1 MYPED
6 CVQYLVEPKWWEKD
20 QGKDLRRGRLV
31 RAYIPISDQVPN
43 KLTVVG
49 RDNPRD
55 HNTAYFKIEPSRI
68 HQKTKKPGL
77 PVAAT
82 PQFENEEFGVYRVKK
97 RPAIVIA
104 DGSEEV
110 PAELIRGKSKRH
122 TSPMVLLAP
131 SFGCDEGQKRDG
143 YSQAFVDRVRRC
155 HFPQFFW
162 DKVPLSGASESIIRF
177 DQIQPM
183 GKHQDAIEITEYCLS
198 REALEVLDDWL
209 YWYCFETVPEDGV
222 LAMVREAVDLS

>member
-20 QGKDLRRGRLV
+20 DGKVIRRGRLV
-31 RAYIPISDQVPN
+31 RAYIPISNQIPW

-49 RDNPRD
+49 RDDPKD
-55 HNTAYFKIEPSRI
+55 HHRAHYKIEASRI
-68 HQKTKKPGL
+68 HERRRKPAL

-97 RPAIVIA
+97 RPAIVVA

-110 PAELIRGKSKRH
+110 PAELIKGKVKRH

-131 SFGCDEGQKRDG
+131 SFGRDEGQNRDG

-155 HFPQFFW
+155 GFPQFFW
-162 DKVPLSGASESIIRF
+162 DMIPLPGAKESIIRF

-183 GKHQDAIEITEYCLS
+183 GRHQDAIEITEYCLS
-198 REALEVLDDWL
+198 KEALEVLDDWL
-209 YWYCFETVPEDGV
+209 YWYCFEVVPRDGV
-222 LAMVREAVDLS
+222 LAMIREAVSLS

>member
-6 CVQYLVEPKWWEKD
+6 CVQYLVEPTWWEKD

-31 RAYIPISDQVPN
+31 RTYIPISDQVPN

-68 HQKTKKPGL
+68 HQKAKKPGL

-97 RPAIVIA
+97 RPAIIIA

-155 HFPQFFW
+155 NFPQFFW
-162 DKVPLSGASESIIRF
+162 DRVPLPGAKESIIRF

-222 LAMVREAVDLS
+222 LAMVREAVALS